1 MEQLLVIK
9 IGGNVIDNAPALESF
24 LKKFAAIDTK
34 KILVHGGGKIATKIG
49 DQLGIQSNYIDGD
62 RKSVV

>member
-24 LKKFAAIDTK
+24 LKKFATIDIK
-34 KILVHGGGKIATKIG
+34 HQVSISAT
-49 DQLGIQSNYIDGD
+49 DAEAWFWRD
-62 RKSVV
+62 

>member
-9 IGGNVIDNAPALESF
+9 IGGNVIDNAAALQSF
-24 LKKFAAIDTK
+24 LKKFSTIKAR

-49 DQLGIQSNYIDGD
+49 DQL
-62 RKSVV
+62 